1 MPGYEARFVVDTH
14 THITTLYAGK
24 EKSKISLG
32 GGWIYKSYDN
42 SALTLYDMD
51 RYGVDMCVLKPSWP
65 GTTNE
70 MQVMLVDKYPDKFA
84 ACCSDQTL
92 RNKCAKGEAEWT
104 IEAAVEEVDA
114 ALKTG
119 KFVDIGEF
127 VPRNFALKK
136 MYTLRERLDE
146 FRVFMDLAAKYDVAI
161 DFHEYGTRQGYDGYA
176 LLSRLSGEYPNV
188 SIICMHGGYGAGYT
202 GGPDL
207 IRKSTTAASRG
218 SVYLETGSWPA
229 AYFEI
234 PLKDPNVGATQ
245 LIWGHDYGNV
255 PQYVTANLG
264 PNYHPP
270 SSAIF
275 SRKWPFV
282 PTYQTDFWGW
292 SLHQIRKIKDWVT
305 QDEINLILGGNAAK
319 IFKLKVPHPRMFPEG
334 RPDLWG
340 INWEKS
346 VPFLPAEQIENPDT
360 PQPYRWPPR

>member
-305 QDEINLILGGNAAK
+305 QDEIN
-319 IFKLKVPHPRMFPEG
+319 
-334 RPDLWG
+334 
-340 INWEKS
+340 
-346 VPFLPAEQIENPDT
+346 
-360 PQPYRWPPR
+360 